1 MKKNFIEFIFNYFT
15 LEILIALIVYKLLT
29 STLDDIAFPL
39 ILGKQ
44 ETLNIQKFI
53 EQLIF
58 TTILLISTYIISIS
72 I

>member
-15 LEILIALIVYKLLT
+15 LEILNALIVYKLLT

-39 ILGKQ
+39 ILGKR
-44 ETLNIQKFI
+44 ETLNIQNFI